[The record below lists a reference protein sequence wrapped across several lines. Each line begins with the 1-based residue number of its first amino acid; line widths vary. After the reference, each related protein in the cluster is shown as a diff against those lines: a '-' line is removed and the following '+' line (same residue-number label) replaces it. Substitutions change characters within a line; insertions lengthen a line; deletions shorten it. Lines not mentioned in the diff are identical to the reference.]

1 MTQYRVTV
9 AAVKVGTRYGGS
21 IRSSTHAPPPASPI
35 SDGHN
40 NGKCCFVGLEPS
52 TLLNTLQAWHHNS
65 LYISLAKQLL
75 FVINSTSLMTKP
87 RLEFVGCQWW
97 WGSGLKLRSLVPMS
111 YFKPHERDLHRC
123 FTDPYYKCFDLALCL
138 EISSPLIFFWEF
150 WQFFQDSVQGSLGEA
165 CTPLALLPSS
175 LVMFAETLRTSVHL
189 HCINSSHVLVMTSL
203 LVFPRV
209 DSDLESR
216 QHILLVFVSLAQS
229 PAYNNKSNS
238 NT

>member
-9 AAVKVGTRYGGS
+9 AAVKVRTRYGGS
-21 IRSSTHAPPPASPI
+21 IRSSTHAPPSASPI

-75 FVINSTSLMTKP
+75 FVINSTSPMTKP
-87 RLEFVGCQWW
+87 RLEFVGCRWW

-123 FTDPYYKCFDLALCL
+123 FTDLYYKCVDLALCL
-138 EISSPLIFFWEF
+138 EISSLP
-150 WQFFQDSVQGSLGEA
+150 
-165 CTPLALLPSS
+165 PSS
-175 LVMFAETLRTSVHL
+175 SFGNSDNSFKTQFKGLLEKLAHPSLSYLLFWLCLQRPCEPVFASSGATHPMFWSWLPYL
-189 HCINSSHVLVMTSL
+189 SS
-203 LVFPRV
+203 P
-209 DSDLESR
+209 E
-216 QHILLVFVSLAQS
+216 
-229 PAYNNKSNS
+229 
-238 NT
+238 